1 MKESLVHCYDYLL
14 SDDSG
19 RTPFGEKAANPRACA
34 KAFER
39 ESGKFEMLPCGVSRH
54 EFRKGGKEFVVYLN
68 TTGESVSVPGTNLT
82 VAPRVVRVYPL
93 P

>member
-14 SDDSG
+14 SGDSG

-39 ESGKFEMLPCGVSRH
+39 EC
-54 EFRKGGKEFVVYLN
+54 GKEFVVYLN

-82 VAPRVVRVYPL
+82 VAPHVVRVYPL